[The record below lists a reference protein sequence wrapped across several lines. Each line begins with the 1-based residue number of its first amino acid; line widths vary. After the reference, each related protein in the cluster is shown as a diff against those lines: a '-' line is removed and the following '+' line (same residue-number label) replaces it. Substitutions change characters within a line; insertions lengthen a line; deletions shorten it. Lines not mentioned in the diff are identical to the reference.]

1 MLQKPS
7 LIFFGTVSTTIPDET
22 DHENDDDDA
31 DCDIVMKMKQAGA
44 KNFFS

>member
-1 MLQKPS
+1 MDDPED
-7 LIFFGTVSTTIPDET
+7 TTTIPDEA
-22 DHENDDDDA
+22 DHEDDA